1 MLKESADSGFSQ
13 AQYVLGKLL
22 YRGELTEQDIPKALE
37 YLEKAS
43 AQKNPYAAY
52 LAGKIRLTEDAMRDV
67 AKAIRHFE
75 IAAEGGND
83 YAEYQLGKLYLY
95 GKDIPQDYD
104 KAIEYLTAS
113 AEHGNK
119 YAEQLLHNIKNN
131 RNISA
136 GMGVFRLFHHLGRLL
151 QNQLYDDGKD
161 GRIDRKLRR
170 QINEK
175 KQAQGLKLG

>member
-1 MLKESADSGFSQ
+1 MRRTDRTA
-13 AQYVLGKLL
+13 

-52 LAGKIRLTEDAMRDV
+52 LAGKIRLTEDAHKDI

-119 YAEQLLHNIKNN
+119 YSVEFKLCAILDKLENGLNYFETVRKHWNLSTTAEANKYACAN
-131 RNISA
+131 
-136 GMGVFRLFHHLGRLL
+136 
-151 QNQLYDDGKD
+151 
-161 GRIDRKLRR
+161 
-170 QINEK
+170 
-175 KQAQGLKLG
+175 